1 MASTPGIVQTLVEA
15 LLPDLAARLDDLAAQ
30 LDEAIPA
37 PPMLEAIAVQLIGL
51 LLARGTVTLTTSG
64 QITLAGHKGAHPSD
78 A

>member
-1 MASTPGIVQTLVEA
+1 MAGPGIVQALVEA
-15 LLPDLAARLDDLAAQ
+15 VLSDLATRLEDAAAQ

-51 LLARGTVTLTTSG
+51 LLERRTVTLTTSG
-64 QITLAGHKGAHPSD
+64 QITLVGHKGAHPSD

>member
-15 LLPDLAARLDDLAAQ
+15 VLPDLAARLEDLAAQ

-37 PPMLEAIAVQLIGL
+37 PPMLEAIAVQVIGL
-51 LLARGTVTLTTSG
+51 LLERGTVTITTTG
-64 QITLAGHKGAHPSD
+64 QITITGHKGPHPSD

>member
-1 MASTPGIVQTLVEA
+1 MSSTPGIVQTLVEA
-15 LLPDLAARLDDLAAQ
+15 VLPDLAVAVEDLAAQ
-30 LDEAIPA
+30 LDELIPA
-37 PPMLEAIAVQLIGL
+37 PPMLEAIAVQLITL